1 MTPHVVTR
9 PQLNARSEPQ
19 SLTTWPGPQR
29 ESEGTRHSAPT
40 GARGRGVH
48 DGGECRLMQDVKG
61 SDPSR
66 LSGGDKIPLLGD
78 ASSCRTQDA
87 ALQAPPCGSW
97 EH

>member
-1 MTPHVVTR
+1 
-9 PQLNARSEPQ
+9 
-19 SLTTWPGPQR
+19 
-29 ESEGTRHSAPT
+29 
-40 GARGRGVH
+40 
-48 DGGECRLMQDVKG
+48 MQDVKG

-87 ALQAPPCGSW
+87 ALQASPCGSW